1 MEQFIPRKNP
11 QEASSPNLV
20 NLIFPQPC
28 QVLAFDF
35 TLEISAH
42 NAQVLNGKL
51 KVDDK
56 SIERSRAK
64 NQFHMSLLQLF
75 SDLAPG
81 IPPSVNESAEFHFI
95 IEKTAKGLHGEF
107 GYCL

>member
-1 MEQFIPRKNP
+1 MTNQ
-11 QEASSPNLV
+11 
-20 NLIFPQPC
+20 
-28 QVLAFDF
+28 
-35 TLEISAH
+35 LEGAT
-42 NAQVLNGKL
+42 
-51 KVDDK
+51 
-56 SIERSRAK
+56 SRAK

-107 GYCL
+107 GYVFSIIPSSYKVIT